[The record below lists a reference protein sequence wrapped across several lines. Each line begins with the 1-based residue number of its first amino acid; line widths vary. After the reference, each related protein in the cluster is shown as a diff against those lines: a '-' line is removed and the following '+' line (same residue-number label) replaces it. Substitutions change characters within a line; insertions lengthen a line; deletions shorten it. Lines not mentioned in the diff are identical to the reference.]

1 VTKILIADN
10 HDSMRRAL
18 RATVKMHPNW
28 EVCGEATDG
37 REAVD
42 KATQLHPDVVVLDFK
57 MPRAD
62 GLKAGSEIRMTM
74 PTVPILMYTMYK
86 TRALEVAAKMVGIR
100 QVVGK
105 EDGANQLLSAI
116 ESELATKKFCDEHR
130 ISRPLG
136 PPT

>member
-1 VTKILIADN
+1 
-10 HDSMRRAL
+10 
-18 RATVKMHPNW
+18 
-28 EVCGEATDG
+28 
-37 REAVD
+37 
-42 KATQLHPDVVVLDFK
+42 
-57 MPRAD
+57 MPGAD

-74 PTVPILMYTMYK
+74 PTVPILMYTLYK

-116 ESELATKKFCDEHR
+116 ESELATKKSCDEHR